1 MVRKSEC
8 NKYYEPRN
16 LKPAISVF
24 SRTAFTNFR
33 FQCCMVICERSRA
46 LKLQWFASS
55 FRIMIFFIPM
65 RSDTTLRSLDNTD
78 FPIDSVFQIL
88 SQTPNL
94 TCGYVCEGGQGRTK
108 IKKSFPLRPT
118 STRGLWLDI
127 TLPNFFNGHGWGIY
141 DHNCSDALDRCSK
154 RTPTLLPDSRSARG
168 GIYSRLKRK
177 RSQIQ
182 PIRQPRT

>member
-1 MVRKSEC
+1 
-8 NKYYEPRN
+8 
-16 LKPAISVF
+16 
-24 SRTAFTNFR
+24 
-33 FQCCMVICERSRA
+33 
-46 LKLQWFASS
+46 
-55 FRIMIFFIPM
+55 MIFFIPM

-154 RTPTLLPDSRSARG
+154 RTPTLLSNSPNARRG
-168 GIYSRLKRK
+168 SYSRRK
-177 RSQIQ
+177 RDLITHTQACIEKLATAKEIFCVKIPVVLSKNICAY
-182 PIRQPRT
+182 PPYNNL